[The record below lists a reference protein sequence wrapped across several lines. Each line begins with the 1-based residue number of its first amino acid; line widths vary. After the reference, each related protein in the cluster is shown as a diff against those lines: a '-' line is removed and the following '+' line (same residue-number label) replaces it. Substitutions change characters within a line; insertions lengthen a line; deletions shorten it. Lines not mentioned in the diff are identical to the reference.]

1 MGWYESG
8 AKPAAQRKKD
18 KERED
23 GALISSFES
32 LDSALPEAVVS
43 MSGLFLGVPLG
54 VGFLSFLTRSFLP
67 DTTSSSGLRV
77 SRWPRLT
84 ERAQFVLDPGV
95 CKPEAEL
102 MSRVVAGRLRREKEW
117 EEAPSAGLPGGTG
130 WGRAGSGGP
139 GEFTWHCCGC
149 HTLASRLSRE
159 PAAMGGGGGCQR
171 GQAGG
176 EQGAAGQGNSPRT
189 AVGIIHLP
197 LVSPGSLQQSE
208 VSAPTLST

>member
-54 VGFLSFLTRSFLP
+54 VGFLSFLTCSFLP

-84 ERAQFVLDPGV
+84 ERAQFGSWCVQAGSRADEQSGGG
-95 CKPEAEL
+95 EAEEGEG
-102 MSRVVAGRLRREKEW
+102 VG
-117 EEAPSAGLPGGTG
+117 GGTQRG
-130 WGRAGSGGP
+130 AARGHRL
-139 GEFTWHCCGC
+139 GE
-149 HTLASRLSRE
+149 SRE
-159 PAAMGGGGGCQR
+159 RWAR
-171 GQAGG
+171 
-176 EQGAAGQGNSPRT
+176 
-189 AVGIIHLP
+189 
-197 LVSPGSLQQSE
+197 
-208 VSAPTLST
+208 